1 MLKQKK
7 QEKYFNKNWE
17 GMFSHIYN
25 YCVGHDPE
33 ELHKLRVAI
42 KKLEALFMLSEI
54 CLWDKKDKKKFSK
67 YFNTVK
73 KVFKSAGKIR
83 TAHLNLRMVEK
94 YENENSRFNSQ
105 FKDNQNKILLKQSN
119 KFSTN
124 MITYAEIIDKN
135 YKHLVKLLRDIET
148 KCIIDSYR
156 KQLKRLDKT
165 FRNYKTSEELHK
177 CRTKIKRLLY
187 AYSILN
193 KPAAKKIN
201 LNKKYFD
208 ELQDNL
214 GKWHDTVVAV
224 ELLSSAGFSDSNVID
239 ELKIQQDNCLKAITS
254 SAENFLSK
262 AIA

>member
-7 QEKYFNKNWE
+7 QEKYFNKHWE
-17 GMFSHIYN
+17 AMFSRLYN

-33 ELHKLRVAI
+33 ELHKLRVEI
-42 KKLEALFMLSEI
+42 KKLEGLFMLSEI
-54 CLWDKKDKKKFSK
+54 CVWNKKDKKKFSK
-67 YFNTVK
+67 YFQPIK

-83 TAHLNLRMVEK
+83 TAHLNLKMVEK

-105 FKDNQNKILLKQSN
+105 FKDKQNEILQKQSN

-124 MITYAEIIDKN
+124 MITCAEIMDRN
-135 YKHLVKLLRDIET
+135 YKHLIKLFRDIES
-148 KCIIDSYR
+148 KCIIDSYQ

-165 FRNYKTSEELHK
+165 LRNYKTSAELHE

-201 LNKKYFD
+201 LDTKYFD
-208 ELQDNL
+208 DLQDSL
-214 GKWHDTVVAV
+214 GKWHDTDVAV
-224 ELLSSAGFSDSNVID
+224 ELLTSAGFSDSNVID
-239 ELKIQQDNCLKAITS
+239 ELKARQDSCLKAINS
-254 SAENFLSK
+254 STENFLIK
-262 AIA
+262 AVA